1 MKEELWEGLLQL
13 CSLAKNE
20 AQRQICY
27 NFYIDGLKEFGSSD
41 NKATAKRVIKAIEI
55 LLDTGGDDTVVKIR

>member
-13 CSLAKNE
+13 CLLAQNE
-20 AQRQICY
+20 DQRQICY

-41 NKATAKRVIKAIEI
+41 NDTTATEIIKAIGA
-55 LLDTGGDDTVVKIR
+55 LLDTGDDTVVKIR